1 MSISRDYSLN
11 AIVGPEGIAAS
22 VPALDLLTRQ
32 PYEPLTGF
40 QWHPEVFQAALTAV
54 IIARQES
61 AARAAQQAQ
70 WRVAA

>member
-11 AIVGPEGIAAS
+11 AISGPEGIAAS

-40 QWHPEVFQAALTAV
+40 LWHPEVFQAVVAAV
-54 IIARQES
+54 VMAKQEN
-61 AARAAQQAQ
+61 AARTAQKVQWGAAA
-70 WRVAA
+70 